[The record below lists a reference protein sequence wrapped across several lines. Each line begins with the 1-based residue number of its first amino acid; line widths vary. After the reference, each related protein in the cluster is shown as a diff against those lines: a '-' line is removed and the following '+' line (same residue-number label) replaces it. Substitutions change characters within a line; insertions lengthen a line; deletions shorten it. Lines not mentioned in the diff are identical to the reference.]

1 MPEPEP
7 KLEACGMCMRWVCD
21 VCPSLN
27 ACVIERI
34 VRATSFYVFG
44 RVDAWIAGLLT
55 QDFRKQLRSL
65 GTIGLLLRDA
75 VRFYFIA
82 MALALVLHPATPQGC
97 SGTRAEAGGI
107 GLRTNTNHLE
117 DSLCGNA
124 RFLFQVIMCQL
135 CLPIFF
141 GELSNSLVLLREC
154 SCVEALCTRPG
165 DPNKL
170 DSLAGAEMSTAFGL
184 GNPGYETL
192 GLSYWMPGV
201 TDCIW

>member
-1 MPEPEP
+1 MR
-7 KLEACGMCMRWVCD
+7 MRWVCD

-27 ACVIERI
+27 SCVIGRI
-34 VRATSFYVFG
+34 VCATPFFVFG
-44 RVDAWIAGLLT
+44 RVE
-55 QDFRKQLRSL
+55 DFRKQGAQGQLACFFVKL
-65 GTIGLLLRDA
+65 M
-75 VRFYFIA
+75 V
-82 MALALVLHPATPQGC
+82 LALVLHPATPQGC
-97 SGTRAEAGGI
+97 FGTRAEAGGI

-135 CLPIFF
+135 CLPNVL

-154 SCVEALCTRPG
+154 CCVEALCTRPG
-165 DPNKL
+165 APNKL
-170 DSLAGAEMSTAFGL
+170 DSLAGAEMATAIGL
-184 GNPGYETL
+184 GNPGYQTL